1 MSIKPTRTDIDK
13 ACLINKKMS
22 ELIQRVSQDLVDS
35 EDFITD
41 IINGV
46 HRSALVFGPPGMGKT
61 HLIEAGLKKA
71 GKVNGKDYL
80 IARSHT
86 TPRQLY
92 AMLYC
97 MRKAGQYVLL
107 DDCDGVMTNEQGLNI
122 LKGATDATFRT
133 IGWNTTASG
142 VKLPT
147 GEEVPDEYQFN
158 GSVVIATNV
167 RQAVRGKAAQHFAAI
182 NSRCV
187 PWQLN
192 YNTKEEQF
200 AYMFH
205 LIVDKDYLDVAKETT
220 LTWPQKIELIRFIMS
235 NLSITNRLDLRKP
248 QHIARVMRA
257 KPNNWQNHALKFLKE
272 GA

>member
-1 MSIKPTRTDIDK
+1 MRPERTDIYK

-22 ELIQRVSQDLVDS
+22 ELIKRVSQDLIDT
-35 EDFITD
+35 EEFITD
-41 IINGV
+41 ITSGV

-61 HLIEAGLKKA
+61 HLIEQGLLKA
-71 GKVNGKDYL
+71 GKVNDTDYL

-86 TPRQLY
+86 APRALY

-107 DDCDGVMTNEQGLNI
+107 DDCDAVLSSEDGLNI
-122 LKGATDATFRT
+122 IKSATDAKFRT

-147 GEEVPDEYQFN
+147 GEVVPDQYEFN
-158 GSVVIATNV
+158 GSVIIATNV
-167 RQAVRGKAAQHFAAI
+167 RHNNVRGKTAQHFAAI
-182 NSRCV
+182 ASRCV
-187 PWQLN
+187 PWQIT
-192 YNTKEEQF
+192 YDTKEEQF

-205 LIVDKDYLDVAKETT
+205 LIIDKDYLDVKEDTT
-220 LTWPQKIELIRFIMS
+220 LTWPQKIELIKFIMS
-235 NLSITNRLDLRKP
+235 NLSIPNRLDLRKP
-248 QHIARVMRA
+248 EHIARVMRV
-257 KPNNWQNHALKFLKE
+257 KPNNWQNQARKFLKE